1 MKKGTLIFSKFLSL
15 AVFATLI
22 FSAFTSCREEKA
34 KTETVIIEKPV
45 EQPKAEEK
53 DGTSISVDGDGV
65 EYSNKS
71 GDNKTE
77 ITIKD

>member
-1 MKKGTLIFSKFLSL
+1 MKKGTLILRKFMSL

-22 FSAFTSCREEKA
+22 FFAFTSCREEKA

-45 EQPKAEEK
+45 EQPKTEDK

-65 EYSNKS
+65 EFSTKS
-71 GDNKTE
+71 GDNETE